1 MGRRPPRRIWHSVA
15 ALVPLPVIGFTCLA
29 AISGNPVNLQVELY
43 LSSNGSSHAL
53 NNTSAV
59 SSPAAHLSRQAEA
72 LFRASGKGPRA
83 DHYSGEGLITSAGK
97 QHIVASLSGDPALT
111 GALGKR
117 SEISRDRKTDRLVS
131 RTSDVALRS
140 GSAANP
146 LLMNASYGSMF
157 GPGLDVA
164 AFKPSAEEIAYS
176 PSPDALGFRS
186 KGETQAEFEER
197 ERRCLAIAIYF
208 EARGEPER
216 GQVAVGQVIMNRVRS
231 PLFPETI
238 CGVVYQGH
246 MQKGCQFSF
255 TCDGNTDIPRNNQ
268 QWALAQDISK
278 QITRGEVWLPEV
290 GYSTF
295 YHANYVS
302 PGWAG
307 RMSKIDRIGRHIF
320 YKKRN
325 EKPYVVEASTDD
337 GATETAS
344 AEDKGSSLFSLTPAL
359 SLVSA
364 VTTNVSAVTSTASA
378 ALTTSAPPTPAMSL
392 GYAASE

>member
-1 MGRRPPRRIWHSVA
+1 MGRRLPRRMWHGVA
-15 ALVPLPVIGFTCLA
+15 ALLPLPVIGFACLA
-29 AISGNPVNLQVELY
+29 AVPGNPVALQLELY
-43 LSSNGSSHAL
+43 FSGQGSTHAL
-53 NNTSAV
+53 SKTASA
-59 SSPAAHLSRQAEA
+59 PASHLSRQAEA

-83 DHYSGEGLITSAGK
+83 DAYRGEGFVTSEGK
-97 QHIVASLSGDPALT
+97 QQIVASLGGEPDLT
-111 GALGKR
+111 SALGKK
-117 SEISRDRKTDRLVS
+117 SQIIRDRKADRLKPRS
-131 RTSDVALRS
+131 SDVALKS

-157 GPGLDVA
+157 GPGLDVD
-164 AFKPSAEEIAYS
+164 AFKPSPEEIAYS
-176 PSPDALGFRS
+176 PTSNALDFRS

-197 ERRCLAIAIYF
+197 ERRCLSVAIYF
-208 EARGEPER
+208 EARGEPVR
-216 GQVAVGQVIMNRVRS
+216 GQIAVGQVIMNRVRS

-255 TCDGNTDIPRNNQ
+255 TCDGKTDIPRNDA
-268 QWALAQDISK
+268 QWSLAQDIAK
-278 QITRGEVWLPEV
+278 QITTGEAWLPEV

-307 RMSKIDRIGRHIF
+307 RMNKIDRIGRHIF

-325 EKPYVVEASTDD
+325 EKPYVVEASADD
-337 GATETAS
+337 ETTETAS
-344 AEDKGSSLFSLTPAL
+344 AEDESSSLFSLTPAL

-364 VTTNVSAVTSTASA
+364 VTSNVTAVTSSATATLGASP
-378 ALTTSAPPTPAMSL
+378 PPTQAMSL